1 MKFSLNW
8 LQEFFDEKLEISSLV
23 EQLTMAGLEV
33 DEVISFTESL
43 KNIVVG
49 HITSIEKHPDADKL
63 NVCQVNVGAETL
75 QIVCGAPNARI
86 GIKVPCALVGAKLPG
101 FEIKKAKLRGV
112 DSFGMLCSA
121 KELGIQ
127 EEVDGLYELDEDLK
141 PGIDIISA
149 LSLDDSIMDVS
160 LTPNRADCLSLLGI
174 AREVAALNNYKI
186 KLPTTN
192 LIKQDKANKAISVNN
207 KESCPRYCAL
217 EIKGVDNSKVLPEK
231 IISYL
236 KASGIDSI
244 NPLVDLTNYVML
256 ELGQPMHV
264 FDLDKIKGQVVV
276 RDANKGEK
284 ITLLND
290 TEITL
295 NNELVIVDDT
305 GPVALAG
312 VMGGLSTSTQLNTK
326 NIFIEAAFFN
336 PNSIAGVARSFNL
349 HTESSHRFERGVD
362 FNLTDKAL
370 LRLASLIM
378 EHCGGAVSEINEIKA
393 KLPKKEPIVLNIN
406 KITKILGYEIELSQV
421 INSLKSI
428 QLEVEEMEEN
438 LKINIPSYRFDLKI
452 EEDIIEE
459 VIRLNGY
466 DNIKSSLPKASIK
479 PLAIK
484 SSFSND
490 IKIKNLF
497 AKAGYHE
504 LISYSFVD
512 EKNEV
517 SINGNHD
524 PLRIDNPIAS
534 NLNVMRSHLWA
545 SHIEAMQFNV
555 NRGYDHFKFFE
566 IANTY
571 KLIDNKII
579 EEKVLSGLV
588 YGYANARTWNQERR
602 LIDFFDVKGDLEN
615 IFSGIVL
622 EECQHKNNYQ
632 QFHPGQLATIL
643 VNKQIVGI
651 LGNLHPSISQNID
664 IDLPVYLFEINLDK
678 LTEEIQPK
686 FRDNFKTLPIKRDI
700 SVLLEVDIP
709 VGKILTEVKKANIKN
724 ITDFKIFDLYQ
735 GDKIQQNKKSV
746 AFLILMQDTYKTLED
761 NEVEKT
767 VQTVINL
774 LQDKFKAELRN

>member
-23 EQLTMAGLEV
+23 DRLTMAGLEV

-49 HITSIEKHPDADKL
+49 EITSIDKHPDADKL
-63 NVCQVNVGAETL
+63 NVCQVNVGTETL
-75 QIVCGAPNARI
+75 QIVCGAPNARA

-121 KELGIQ
+121 KELGIK
-127 EEVDGLYELDEDLK
+127 EEADGLYELDESLK
-141 PGIDIISA
+141 PGIDIITA
-149 LSLDDSIMDVS
+149 LSLDDSIMDIS
-160 LTPNRADCLSLLGI
+160 LTPNRADCLSILGI
-174 AREVAALNNYKI
+174 AREVSALNNYKI
-186 KLPTTN
+186 KLPATKT
-192 LIKQDKANKAISVNN
+192 IEKEKAIKVIGIENT
-207 KESCPRYCAL
+207 ESCPRYCAL
-217 EIKGVDNSKVLPEK
+217 EIRGVDNSKALPDR

-264 FDLDKIKGQVVV
+264 FDFDKLQGRVVV

-295 NNELVIVDDT
+295 NNELVIADDT

-312 VMGGLSTSTQLNTK
+312 VMGGFSTSTQLNTS

-362 FNLTDKAL
+362 FNLADKAL
-370 LRLASLIM
+370 LRLASLIK
-378 EHCGGAVSEINEIKA
+378 EYCGGTASEINEVNA
-393 KLPKKEPIVLNIN
+393 KLPKKEPIILNIN
-406 KITKILGYEIELSQV
+406 KIAKILGYEIELDKV

-428 QLEVEEMEEN
+428 QLEVEAMGEK
-438 LKINIPSYRFDLKI
+438 LKINTPSYRFDLKI

-459 VIRLNGY
+459 IIRLNGY

-479 PLAIK
+479 PLVIK
-484 SSFSND
+484 SSFEND

-512 EKNEV
+512 EKVEAT
-517 SINGNHD
+517 INGNVD

-545 SHIEAMQFNV
+545 SHIEAMQFNI

-588 YGYANARTWNQERR
+588 YGYANERTWDQERR
-602 LIDFFDVKGDLEN
+602 LIDFFDVKGDMEN
-615 IFSGIVL
+615 IFSGIAL
-622 EECQHKNNYQ
+622 EECKHKDSYQ
-632 QFHPGQLATIL
+632 QFHPGQIGTIL
-643 VNKQIVGI
+643 LNKQILGI

-678 LTEEIQPK
+678 LTKETQPE
-686 FRDNFKTLPIKRDI
+686 FRDNFKTLPVKRDI
-700 SVLLEVDIP
+700 SVLIEADIP
-709 VGKILTEVKKANIKN
+709 VGKIISEVKKANIKN
-724 ITDFKIFDLYQ
+724 IIDFKIFDLYQ

-746 AFLILMQDTYKTLED
+746 AFLILMQDTYKTLEE

-767 VQTVINL
+767 VQIVINL